1 MMHTLDYY
9 YQYFYNEKKKKDF
22 QFHEVWKALFQT
34 VT

>member
-9 YQYFYNEKKKKDF
+9 YQYFYNEKKKDF